1 MFKWFQKKTD
11 DQKETTQKET
21 EKASSEPKEP
31 SKGKGLW
38 QRFQEGLSRTRERLK
53 EGLGELFIVERIV
66 DEAFFEE
73 LEEALIT
80 ADINIDTVRALLAP
94 LRLKVKDGQ
103 ILKSGECKRYLRE
116 EMLKI
121 LSVPCPEF
129 PPSARPAAVFLVG
142 VNGVG
147 KTTTIAKLAHLLQE
161 QGHKVLLVAAD
172 TFRAAAIEQLET
184 WGERLG
190 VPVIKQSPGADPSS
204 VVFDGL
210 KVAKKRAIDVAL
222 IDTAGRLHTK
232 YNLMEELKKMA
243 RVAGKVLPGA
253 PHENLLVIDATTGQ
267 NAVNQVRLFGE
278 ALPLTGLI
286 LTKMDGT
293 AKGGIAL
300 TLAHLFGLPIRFV
313 GLGEKID
320 DLNPFDPEAF
330 VDAIL
335 P

>member
-1 MFKWFQKKTD
+1 
-11 DQKETTQKET
+11 
-21 EKASSEPKEP
+21 
-31 SKGKGLW
+31 
-38 QRFQEGLSRTRERLK
+38 
-53 EGLGELFIVERIV
+53 VV

-80 ADINIDTVRALLAP
+80 ADINIDTVRALLSP
-94 LRLKVKDGQ
+94 LRLRVKDGQ
-103 ILKSGECKRYLRE
+103 LLKSRECKAFLRE
-116 EMLKI
+116 EMLKM
-121 LSVPCPEF
+121 LSLPAPSF
-129 PPSARPAAVFLVG
+129 PPEARPAAIFLVG

-147 KTTTIAKLAHLLQE
+147 KTTTIAKLAYSLKKEGLS
-161 QGHKVLLVAAD
+161 VLLVAAD

-184 WGERLG
+184 WGHRLDL
-190 VPVIKQSPGADPSS
+190 PVIKQTPGADPSA
-204 VVFDGL
+204 VVFEGL
-210 KVAKKRAIDVAL
+210 KAAQSRRVDVAL
-222 IDTAGRLHTK
+222 VDTAGRLHTK

-267 NAVNQVRLFGE
+267 NAINQVRLFGE

-300 TLAHLFGLPIRFV
+300 TLAHLFKIPIRFV
-313 GLGEKID
+313 GLGEKLE
-320 DLNPFDPEAF
+320 DLDPFDATAF

>member
-1 MFKWFQKKTD
+1 MFKWLRRKEEPAKEP
-11 DQKETTQKET
+11 ETTSQEQKT
-21 EKASSEPKEP
+21 LW
-31 SKGKGLW
+31 GKF
-38 QRFQEGLSRTRERLK
+38 RERLSRTRERLR
-53 EGLGELFIVERIV
+53 EGLEEIFVVERTV

-80 ADINIDTVRALLAP
+80 ADINIDTLKALLAP
-94 LRLKVKDGQ
+94 LRVKVQQGELLKASAFKEA
-103 ILKSGECKRYLRE
+103 LKQ

-121 LSVPCPEF
+121 LSLEPPPF
-129 PPSARPAAVFLVG
+129 PPEARPAAIFIVG

-147 KTTTIAKLAHLLQE
+147 KTTSIAKLGYRLQK
-161 QGHKVLLVAAD
+161 QGFSVLFVAAD

-184 WGERLG
+184 WGDRLHI
-190 VPVIKQSPGADPSS
+190 PVIKQHPGADPSS
-204 VVFDGL
+204 VVFEGL
-210 KVAKKRAIDVAL
+210 KAARAREIDVAL

-253 PHENLLVIDATTGQ
+253 PHQNLLVIDATTGQ
-267 NAVNQVRLFGE
+267 NAINQVKLFSE
-278 ALPLTGLI
+278 ALSISGLI

-300 TLAHLFGLPIRFV
+300 TLAHLFKIPICFV
-313 GLGEKID
+313 GLGEKLE
-320 DLNPFDPEAF
+320 DLEPFDPQAF
-330 VDAIL
+330 VEAII